1 MIIIISPQL
10 LDLRSPYVNNYIDFE
25 KLSKK

>member
-10 LDLRSPYVNNYIDFE
+10 LDLESYVSNYIDF
-25 KLSKK
+25 LRNYQKK